1 LIPDSCFWDSGG
13 KELWG
18 MDEVIFIFITSLR
31 LVLFISINSFFE
43 RRRGGPLLPPP
54 GEQGGLR
61 SPHHKPCAAMNEF

>member
-1 LIPDSCFWDSGG
+1 
-13 KELWG
+13 